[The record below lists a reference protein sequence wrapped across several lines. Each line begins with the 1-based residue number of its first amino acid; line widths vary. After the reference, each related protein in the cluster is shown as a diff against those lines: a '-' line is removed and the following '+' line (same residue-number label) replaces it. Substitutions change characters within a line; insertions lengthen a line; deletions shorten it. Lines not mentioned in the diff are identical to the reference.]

1 MTVSVGQMR
10 DRVTIE
16 RSVPDTDDAGGY
28 NPQWVAVAGAANIS
42 AMVEGQSG
50 SELVI
55 GDKLESVVSHI
66 VTIRYVQWIHSSMR
80 ISWDNAGY
88 IRFLKI
94 VSVIEDTHRR
104 FLTIRCAEYED
115 DNVGN
120 AIGG

>member
-1 MTVSVGQMR
+1 MTVSIGQMR
-10 DRVTIE
+10 DPITIA
-16 RSVPDTDDAGGY
+16 RSVPATNAAGGY
-28 NPQWVAVAGAANIS
+28 NPQWVAVDGATNLF

-55 GDKLESVVSHI
+55 GDKLEAVISHI

-80 ISWDNAGY
+80 IAWDNAGY